1 MSHKMQISIAIA
13 DDHSV
18 YRDGLLSI
26 LNEDSFLIVGE
37 VDNGEKILNIAR
49 KQKPDIILMDIKMP
63 IMDGIEA
70 TKIITAE
77 IPVTQVI
84 ALSMHDEE
92 SYISEMVDAG
102 AKGYVVKSSD
112 KKIVLDAINKV
123 YNGIPFFSQIPK
135 NTFTHIFSTKNRYN
149 NSAIKFNEKE
159 VSIIKLICD
168 EFTSEEIADKM
179 VISKRTVDGLRLRLE
194 DKLNVKNIAGIV
206 KYAIQK
212 GIYKLK

>member
-1 MSHKMQISIAIA
+1 MQISIAIA

-37 VDNGEKILNIAR
+37 VDNGEKIFNIAR
-49 KQKPDIILMDIKMP
+49 KKKPDIILMDIKMP

-179 VISKRTVDGLRLRLE
+179 VISKRTVDGCIFHA
-194 DKLNVKNIAGIV
+194 K
-206 KYAIQK
+206 
-212 GIYKLK
+212 

>member
-1 MSHKMQISIAIA
+1 MQISIAIA